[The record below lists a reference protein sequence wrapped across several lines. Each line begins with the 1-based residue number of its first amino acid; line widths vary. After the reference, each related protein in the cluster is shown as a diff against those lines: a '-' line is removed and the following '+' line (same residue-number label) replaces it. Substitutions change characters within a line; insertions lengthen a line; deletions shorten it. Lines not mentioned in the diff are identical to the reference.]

1 MTSRIDLPENVPSL
15 YPVAEVAGHQPAS
28 LDDFVGATT
37 VTVENDGHRL
47 DLLGAGAR
55 AGQSVLFYPRDEM
68 SVGEVPGVW
77 KISEQSTGDIV
88 AQPSTAGGSVTA

>member
-1 MTSRIDLPENVPSL
+1 MTSEIDLPKNDPSV
-15 YPVAEVAGHQPAS
+15 YPVAEVAGHQPGS

-37 VTVENDGHRL
+37 VTVENHGNRH
-47 DLLGAGAR
+47 DLVGAGAR

-88 AQPSTAGGSVTA
+88 AQPPTAGEA

>member
-1 MTSRIDLPENVPSL
+1 MTYGINLPDNDPNV
-15 YPVAEVAGHQPAS
+15 YPVAKVAGHDPAN

-37 VTVENDGHRL
+37 VTVENHGHRL
-47 DLLGAGAR
+47 DLLGAGTR

-88 AQPSTAGGSVTA
+88 AQPTTGGQA